1 MADNNVKNN
10 HPDYIEKIFEFEV
23 TPGQAGER
31 VDVFLT
37 RNIRNATRNKVQ
49 KAIESGTV
57 EVNGKTV
64 KSNKRLNTGD
74 KVRCVL
80 MKPPPIE
87 LLPEDLP
94 LQIEYEDEH
103 LLVVNKPSGMV
114 THPAFGNRYGT
125 LVNAVLYHLGYREA
139 IKIESDDDDDNDN
152 ELGSEIILSDKVR
165 PGLVHRLDK
174 ETSGLLLITKNPE
187 IQPLI
192 AKQFAERKVVKL
204 YKALVWGK
212 FDKEHDVFESNIG
225 RSKRDRKL
233 FAVVKNEGK
242 PAKTEFWVEKR
253 FMYMSLVKIKLWT
266 GRTHQIRVHFSHVN
280 RPLVGDIQYGGDTVR
295 MGGNNIEFRK
305 VAAKILENTVGQ
317 MLHAYS
323 LEFEHPVTQ
332 KRILIEAS
340 LPDNFDKAIE
350 LLNDFDLIYG

>member
-1 MADNNVKNN
+1 MNDETVKNN
-10 HPDYIEKIFEFEV
+10 YPEYIEKVFEFEV

-49 KAIESGTV
+49 KAIEGGTV
-57 EVNGKTV
+57 TVNDKNV
-64 KSNKRLNTGD
+64 KSNKKLNAGD

-87 LLPEDLP
+87 LLPENIP
-94 LQIEYEDEH
+94 LHIEYEDEH
-103 LLVVNKPSGMV
+103 LLIVNKPSGMV

-125 LVNAVLYHLGYREA
+125 LVNAVLYHLGFRES
-139 IKIESDDDDDNDN
+139 IKIEPETEDDEDL
-152 ELGSEIILSDKVR
+152 EQEILLSDKVR

-192 AKQFAERKVVKL
+192 AKQFYDRKIVKL
-204 YKALVWGK
+204 YKALVWGRFK
-212 FDKEHDVFESNIG
+212 NEHDIIESNIG

-266 GRTHQIRVHFSHVN
+266 GRTHQIRVHFSHMN
-280 RPLVGDIQYGGDTVR
+280 RPLVGDEQYGGDTVR
-295 MGGNNIEFRK
+295 IGGNNTEFRK
-305 VAAKILENTVGQ
+305 VAAKILENTQGQ

-323 LEFEHPVTQ
+323 LEFEHPVTK
-332 KRILIEAS
+332 KRMLVESS
-340 LPDNFDKAIE
+340 LPENFNYAME
-350 LLNDFDLIYG
+350 LLNDFDLVHG